1 MKKICL
7 IPLFLLG
14 FCLLALAEAASPKYV
29 FLFIGDGMSVPQRSI
44 AEEFSKQIGRG
55 PLVINSFPMQ
65 ALTRTSSADALITD
79 SAAAAT
85 AIACGEKT
93 KNGQLGVSADLS
105 QKLYSCAV
113 KAHEDGKKV
122 GIITSVTINH
132 ATPAGFYAH
141 QPSRGLLYR
150 IGLDLIDSGFEFFGG
165 GGFSGQHD
173 KTDDEMYK
181 GNLYDLA
188 QQAGYTLARSR
199 DALNALAPD
208 TPKTLALYGEGA
220 LPYAIDDNPN
230 APTLAEFTRKCVE
243 ILSHENPQGFF
254 MMVEGG
260 AIDYRG
266 HANDAAGNLREVLAF
281 DDAVK
286 VAVEFAA
293 QHPGQ
298 TLIVT
303 TGDHETGGMTM
314 GFANAG
320 YGLNLL
326 LLAQQKCTPETFDG
340 KLAKAKAS
348 KADFSLADAEALLHE
363 NFGFLFNE
371 ESKGNKMYINAEERR
386 ELEKAFQEEKGS
398 LGTVAK
404 RILQNKA
411 GIGWSSGNH
420 TALPVLTTATG
431 CGAERFSGFLENT
444 DISHRMKELL

>member
-1 MKKICL
+1 MKRLLLPLLCL
-7 IPLFLLG
+7 SL
-14 FCLLALAEAASPKYV
+14 CLLAQADTAHPRYV
-29 FLFIGDGMSVPQRSI
+29 FLFIGDGMSIPQRSI
-44 AEEFSKQIGRG
+44 AEEFSKQVGRG
-55 PLVINSFPMQ
+55 PLAINSLPMQ
-65 ALTRTSSADALITD
+65 ALTRTSSANAIITD

-93 KNGQLGVSADLS
+93 GNGQLGLSADLS
-105 QKLYSCAV
+105 RKLVSCAEV
-113 KAHEDGKKV
+113 ARDNGRKI

-150 IGLDLIDSGFEFFGG
+150 IGLDLVDSHFDFFGG

-173 KTDDEMYK
+173 KTDDEQYK

-188 QQAGYTLARSR
+188 ANAGYTLARSR
-199 DALNALAPD
+199 EALLALPAD

-220 LPYAIDDNPN
+220 LPYAIDGDAN
-230 APTLAEFTRKCVE
+230 APSLADFTRKCVE
-243 ILSHENPQGFF
+243 ILSHDNPNGFF
-254 MMVEGG
+254 IMVEGG

-286 VAVEFAA
+286 VALDFAEA
-293 QHPGQ
+293 HPRE
-298 TLIVT
+298 TLVVT

-326 LLAQQKCTPETFDG
+326 LLENQKCTPETFDARL
-340 KLAKAKAS
+340 KKAKAER
-348 KADFSLADAEALLHE
+348 ADFSFEDAKALLARD
-363 NFGFLFNE
+363 FGFLF
-371 ESKGNKMYINAEERR
+371 
-386 ELEKAFQEEKGS
+386 QEEKKEDKMFIRPEEAKKLEEAYQNGS
-398 LGTVAK
+398 LGTAAK
-404 RILQNKA
+404 LILQNKA

-420 TALPVLTTATG
+420 TALPVLTTAKG
-431 CGAERFSGFLENT
+431 PGAERFGGFLENT
-444 DISHRMKELL
+444 DIAKTLKDLL

>member
-1 MKKICL
+1 MKKTFL
-7 IPLFLLG
+7 IPLLVLG
-14 FCLLALAEAASPKYV
+14 FCLAALAEAASPKYV

-105 QKLYSCAV
+105 QKLISCAV
-113 KAHEDGKKV
+113 KAHEAGKKV

-150 IGLDLIDSGFEFFGG
+150 IGLDLIDSDFEFFGG

-199 DALNALAPD
+199 DELNALAPD
-208 TPKTLALYGEGA
+208 TPKALALYGEGA
-220 LPYAIDDNPN
+220 LPYAIDDDPN
-230 APTLAEFTRKCVE
+230 APTLAEFTRKGVE
-243 ILSHENPQGFF
+243 LLSHENPRGFF

-286 VAVEFAA
+286 VAMEFAA
-293 QHPGQ
+293 QHPEE

-326 LLAQQKCTPETFDG
+326 LLAQQKCTPEVFDG
-340 KLAKAKAS
+340 KVAKARAAKE
-348 KADFSLADAEALLHE
+348 DFSMADAEVLLNE
-363 NFGFLFNE
+363 NFGFLFSP
-371 ESKGNKMYINAEERR
+371 ESKGDKMYINDEERK
-386 ELEKAFQEEKGS
+386 ELEKAFHESGK
-398 LGTVAK
+398 LGAVAK
-404 RILQNKA
+404 LILQNKA

-420 TALPVLTTATG
+420 TALPVLTTSMG

-444 DISHRMKELL
+444 DISHLMKELL

>member
-1 MKKICL
+1 MKKTFL
-7 IPLFLLG
+7 IPLFVLG
-14 FCLLALAEAASPKYV
+14 FCLLALAEAATPKYV
-29 FLFIGDGMSVPQRSI
+29 FLFIGDGMSVPQRTI

-55 PLVINSFPMQ
+55 PLAINSFPMQ
-65 ALTRTSSADALITD
+65 ALTRTCSADALITD

-113 KAHEDGKKV
+113 KAHEGGKKV

-150 IGLDLIDSGFEFFGG
+150 IGLDLIDSGFEYFGG

-199 DALNALAPD
+199 DALNALSPA

-220 LPYAIDDNPN
+220 LPYAIDADPN
-230 APTLAEFTRKCVE
+230 APTLAEFTRKGVE
-243 ILSHENPQGFF
+243 ILTYENPQGFF

-286 VAVEFAA
+286 VALEFAA
-293 QHPGQ
+293 QHPEE

-326 LLAQQKCTPETFDG
+326 LLAQQKCTPEAFDG
-340 KLAKAKAS
+340 KLKAAKAA
-348 KADFSLADAEALLHE
+348 KADFSMADAEALLTQY
-363 NFGFLFNE
+363 FGFLFSP
-371 ESKGNKMYINAEERR
+371 ESKGDKMYIKDGERK
-386 ELEKAFQEEKGS
+386 ELEKAFNEGGKMGP
-398 LGTVAK
+398 VA
-404 RILQNKA
+404 RQILQNKA

-420 TALPVLTTATG
+420 TALPVLTTAKG

-444 DISHRMKELL
+444 DISHLMKELL